1 MNSLYRLPL
10 TGGLPAT
17 RCLPQRWVATDVAVA
32 VVVLAALG
40 GSVHVSAQ
48 TVNVQAL
55 ASTTLKK
62 DNPNQSFGGQKTLVV
77 RQGGS
82 RVLARFDSAAIR
94 AAVGGGSLAS
104 AELQLY
110 IGTNGANW
118 GPTGRTLDVYRVDAA
133 WTESAATWN
142 CPNDLN
148 LANGAPD
155 CAAQWNGGT
164 TEDDASDT
172 VVVTNASSGWISF
185 DVTADVQAFLAGMEN
200 DGWLIRKTDE
210 SQPGRVD
217 FVSRRGAT
225 AQAPRLVLLSE
236 SATVD
241 TVPPSLAIVS
251 PGQPVLVNVPSPPIA
266 VAYHDGGSGVDLST
280 LRVLLDGQDLTASC
294 SVGAQAASCTPPALA
309 AGSHTIAASLRDHA
323 ANAAAATA
331 GFELLLGPSINTLS
345 FPVAADTYVN
355 GRAAD
360 REHGRAAFLRVAKS
374 GPSRALVA
382 LDPAALAA
390 ALSGSQLLSA
400 QLALSIA
407 ANGKNWG
414 ASGRTVGAYRL
425 TQAWSETA
433 ATWDCPADSNLGN
446 DQPDCGAP
454 WNGGAFVPSPT
465 ATALVTRHLAG
476 TVTFDVTA
484 DVAAF
489 LTGTTNAG
497 WLVAK
502 TDELASGRV
511 DFVSREA
518 SSGQPAQL
526 VVVVRVPPADT
537 TPPALAITSPSQPV
551 ISDPQPPIAVA
562 YSDSGSG
569 VDTSTLAITLDGAT
583 LGGCTVGPSAAT
595 CPSPTL
601 AAGAHRLAAA
611 LRDRAGNAAS
621 ASLAFEVS
629 ALPLIAI
636 TSPADGAFFRSSSIP
651 VTGTL
656 GGPVASVSVNGQA
669 ATLGPGSFTAN
680 LTLAPGAN
688 PLVAVATD
696 AAGNQA
702 SATIAVTLDT
712 QPPALKLTTP
722 APGSVTNQPE
732 VTVAGTVTDD
742 FGVASLA
749 VAGAPVAIDGGSF
762 TVAVPVAEGANTIEV
777 DAIDLAGNAQT
788 ATVRVTRFS
797 VPAIVITSPP
807 DLSFVTG
814 TTLAVSG
821 TATGAV
827 SVNVNGVAAAVAGT
841 SFTATGVPLVEGG
854 NTVTATATDGAGRV
868 GIATINVVRDLTP
881 PHVAI
886 YTPAGGSTVA
896 DVTVTVAGLVNDIVA
911 GTVNAGEVRVSVNG
925 LPATVANRSFVV
937 MGVPLAPGENVLTA
951 LAVDASGNQGQASV
965 TVRQAAPAAAR
976 AAIVSGSGQTAAIR
990 APLPQPLVAALLD
1003 GTGHPVPG
1011 KPVLFRVRDGDG
1023 TLDGGRRDIAV
1034 TSDANGQA
1042 AVHVVLGSR
1051 AGAGNQVVEASS
1063 PGFGAPAVFLA
1074 SALPG
1079 APALIVVDSGD
1090 QQLGVAGQ
1098 ALPRPLV
1105 AAVIDAGGNRLPA
1118 VAATL
1123 HVVKGAGHFAN
1134 GQPTLGLTTDSD
1146 GRLIAS
1152 LTTDPAEGVANN
1164 VAEATIDALPGGPVA
1179 SFVASTWA
1187 AGDPAQTAVSGVVLD
1202 NTNLPVAGVT
1212 LRLRDTALTA
1222 VTDDQ
1227 GLFTIAPAPVGTLKL
1242 IVDGSTAQRPGAWP
1256 DLEFDLTTV
1265 PGRTNTLRM
1274 PIYLLPLDLGSGI
1287 QVDETH
1293 GGTLRLAQLPGFALD
1308 IQPGSVTFP
1317 GGGRSGLVS
1326 VTVVHSDKVPMVPNF
1341 GQQPRL
1347 IVTIQPAGAR
1357 FDPPARLT
1365 LPNVEGLAPGQVT
1378 EFYSFDHDLGHF
1390 VSIGPG
1396 TVSDDGAV
1404 VTSNAGVGIVKSG
1417 WHCCGFPQGTGT
1429 PNSCPGCTACTGD
1442 QCVPQMCKAC
1452 SAPGKYC
1459 DTDTHCVFG
1468 FQLIPSLCDGLKVEE
1483 KGLVQGTCSGVP
1495 ILKGIPDLCG
1505 AAAAIDYPDVVIT
1518 KPLGCASVDLTGGVW
1533 SERVSSDDGCHQTGG
1548 IAYDTCA
1555 ITSPGNRLAPQ
1566 GKVCRDYLYSC
1577 DFVSVMRTCVETRLQ
1592 KIYIGSCHIATKRIV
1607 FNITAD
1613 GTRCS
1618 GQVTRADV
1626 PPGDPDYDK

>member
-1 MNSLYRLPL
+1 M
-10 TGGLPAT
+10 G
-17 RCLPQRWVATDVAVA
+17 CLSPRRVATDLALA

-40 GSVHVSAQ
+40 GSAPVSAQ
-48 TVNVQAL
+48 TVTLPAV

-62 DNPNQSFGGQKTLVV
+62 ASPNQSFGGQTTLVV
-77 RQGGS
+77 RPGGS
-82 RVLARFDSAAIR
+82 RVLVRFDPAAIA

-118 GPTGRTLDVYRVDAA
+118 GPTGRTLDLYRIDAA
-133 WTESAATWN
+133 WTEAAATWN
-142 CPNDLN
+142 CPSDAN
-148 LANGAPD
+148 LANAAPD
-155 CAAQWNGGT
+155 CAAQWSGGA
-164 TEDDASDT
+164 TEDEASDT
-172 VVVTNASSGWISF
+172 VVVTNAVSGWIRF
-185 DVTADVQAFLAGMEN
+185 DVTADVLAFLAGTEN
-200 DGWLIRKTDE
+200 DGWLLRKTDE
-210 SQPGRVD
+210 SQTGRVD
-217 FVSRRGAT
+217 LVSRQGAA

-241 TVPPSLAIVS
+241 TVPPSLAVVS
-251 PGQPVLVNVPSPPIA
+251 PAQPVLVNVPSPPIA

-280 LRVLLDGQDLTASC
+280 LHVLLDGQDLTAAC
-294 SVGAQAASCTPPALA
+294 TVGAAAASCTPPALA
-309 AGSHTIAASLRDHA
+309 AGPHTIAASLSDHA
-323 ANAAAATA
+323 GNAATA
-331 GFELLLGPSINTLS
+331 TASFALLLGPSIHTLT
-345 FPVAADTYVN
+345 FPVAADTYLN

-374 GPSRALVA
+374 GPSRALLGFA
-382 LDPAALAA
+382 PAALLQ
-390 ALSGSQLLSA
+390 ALGGSQLLSA
-400 QLALSIA
+400 ELELSIA
-407 ANGKNWG
+407 GNGQNWG
-414 ASGRTVGAYRL
+414 VSGRTVGAYRL
-425 TQAWSETA
+425 TEAWSEAA

-454 WNGGAFVPSPT
+454 WNGGAFVASPT

-476 TVTFDVTA
+476 TVLFDVTA

-497 WLVAK
+497 WLVGK

-518 SSGQPAQL
+518 SAGQPAQL
-526 VVVVRVPPADT
+526 VVVVQVPPVDT
-537 TPPALAITSPSQPV
+537 TPPVLTITSPSQPL

-569 VDTSTLAITLDGAT
+569 VDTGTLAVTLDGAV

-595 CPSPTL
+595 CSSPIL
-601 AAGAHRLAAA
+601 APGAHLLAAA

-636 TSPADGAFFRSSSIP
+636 TSPADGSFFRSASIQ

-656 GGPVASVSVNGQA
+656 GGPVASVTVNGQA

-696 AAGNQA
+696 AAGNQG

-712 QPPALKLTTP
+712 QPPVLTLTTP
-722 APGSVTNQPE
+722 APGSVTNQPQ

-742 FGVASLA
+742 FGVASLT
-749 VAGAPVAIDGGSF
+749 VAGQPVAVGGGSF
-762 TVAVPVAEGANTIEV
+762 TLALPVAEGANTIEV
-777 DAIDLAGNAQT
+777 DATDLAGNVGT
-788 ATVRVTRFS
+788 ATVTVTRFS
-797 VPAIVITSPP
+797 VPEIVITEPP

-814 TTLAVSG
+814 TTLAVGG
-821 TATGAV
+821 TVTDAV
-827 SVNVNGVAAAVAGT
+827 SVSVNGVAAAVSGT
-841 SFTATGVPLVEGG
+841 SFSATGVPLVEGG
-854 NTVTATATDGAGRV
+854 NTVTATATDGAGHV
-868 GIATINVVRDLTP
+868 GTATINVVRDLTP

-886 YTPAGGSTVA
+886 YTPAAGSTIA
-896 DVTVTVAGLVNDIVA
+896 DSTVTVSGLVNDIVA

-925 LPATVANRSFVV
+925 LAATVANRSFVV
-937 MGVPLAPGENVLTA
+937 LGVPLVPGDNVLTA
-951 LAVDASGNQGQASV
+951 SAVDASGNQGQASI

-976 AAIVSGSGQTAAIR
+976 VAIVSGSGQTAVIR
-990 APLPQPLVAALLD
+990 MPLPQPLVAAVLD
-1003 GTGHPVPG
+1003 ATGQPVPG

-1023 TLDGGRRDIAV
+1023 TLDGGRRDVAV

-1042 AVHVVLGSR
+1042 AAHLVLGSR
-1051 AGAGNQVVEASS
+1051 AGAGSQVVEASS
-1063 PGFGAPAVFLA
+1063 PGYGAPAVFLG

-1079 APALIVVDSGD
+1079 VPALIVVDSGD

-1105 AAVIDAGGNRLPA
+1105 AAVVDAGGNRLPG

-1123 HVVKGAGHFAN
+1123 GVVKGAGHFGN
-1134 GQPTLGLTTDSD
+1134 GQQTLGLTTDSD
-1146 GRLIAS
+1146 GRLIAA

-1164 VAEATIDALPGGPVA
+1164 VVEATIDGLAGGPVA

-1227 GLFTIAPAPVGTLKL
+1227 GLFTIAAAPVGTLKL

-1274 PIYLLPLDLGSGI
+1274 PIYLLPLDLANGI

-1317 GGGRSGLVS
+1317 GGGRSGLLS

-1396 TVSDDGAV
+1396 TVSDDGSV
-1404 VTSNAGVGIVKSG
+1404 VTSNVGVGIVKSG
-1417 WHCCGFPQGTGT
+1417 WHCCGFPQGSGA
-1429 PNSCPGCTACTGD
+1429 PNSCPDCTVCTGNLCTTTQICSACKKPPTARSVCSGGGTCVAATDLAATLFASGLIQIPIGGQQQLQRTDLKCTAACFGAFKQTFGPLVVKSPCTGVDFTGAVLEEEVLPISTPNPCPGSPGQISSAGCEVKGNQLVSIVTKQPCVDVQGFCGAPVVPLPGPSQPPYVCTYKHSQEITFQGETLLTRTATTTITETAQGCT
-1442 QCVPQMCKAC
+1442 
-1452 SAPGKYC
+1452 
-1459 DTDTHCVFG
+1459 
-1468 FQLIPSLCDGLKVEE
+1468 
-1483 KGLVQGTCSGVP
+1483 
-1495 ILKGIPDLCG
+1495 
-1505 AAAAIDYPDVVIT
+1505 
-1518 KPLGCASVDLTGGVW
+1518 
-1533 SERVSSDDGCHQTGG
+1533 
-1548 IAYDTCA
+1548 
-1555 ITSPGNRLAPQ
+1555 
-1566 GKVCRDYLYSC
+1566 
-1577 DFVSVMRTCVETRLQ
+1577 
-1592 KIYIGSCHIATKRIV
+1592 
-1607 FNITAD
+1607 
-1613 GTRCS
+1613 
-1618 GQVTRADV
+1618 VTNTTQ
-1626 PPGDPDYDK
+1626 